1 MVVKFICAGFS
12 SIGSSLS
19 SLKDDSTSE
28 VATESNGNS
37 KELGYKANA
46 KQKRALQ
53 RKENHHP
60 KHKPREKQLSLFALS
75 LLVLPFLPAS
85 NLLFPV
91 GFVLAERV
99 LYLPS
104 LGICLLVAVGID
116 KLQVHVLM

>member
-1 MVVKFICAGFS
+1 MDETAAGDD
-12 SIGSSLS
+12 G
-19 SLKDDSTSE
+19 SLKQVGHSRQRK
-28 VATESNGNS
+28 A
-37 KELGYKANA
+37 LQLKAN
-46 KQKRALQ
+46 
-53 RKENHHP
+53 HYP
-60 KHKPREKQLSLFALS
+60 KHKPREKQTSLFALS

-116 KLQVHVLM
+116 KLQVQCAHCYPLLFLSVFLHTCL

>member
-1 MVVKFICAGFS
+1 MSK
-12 SIGSSLS
+12 GS
-19 SLKDDSTSE
+19 T
-28 VATESNGNS
+28 
-37 KELGYKANA
+37 
-46 KQKRALQ
+46 KQRRALQ
-53 RKENHHP
+53 LKENHHP
-60 KHKPREKQLSLFALS
+60 KHKSREKQLSLFALS

-116 KLQVHVLM
+116 KLQVCMYMYYVYTCG

>member
-1 MVVKFICAGFS
+1 MVVEFICAGFS
-12 SIGSSLS
+12 SIGNSLS

-37 KELGYKANA
+37 KGLGYKANA

-53 RKENHHP
+53 RKENHP

-104 LGICLLVAVGID
+104 LGICLLVAVSID